1 METNTAFAQSVAPS
15 IDVIKAK
22 QKATWEDGNYAS
34 FEPAIRK
41 HSGRQYLAAF
51 IGAAKAK
58 RKKSD

>member
-1 METNTAFAQSVAPS
+1 METNTAFAQPVAPS

-41 HSGRQYLAAF
+41 RSGRQYLAASF
-51 IGAAKAK
+51 GAAKAK
-58 RKKSD
+58 RKKSG